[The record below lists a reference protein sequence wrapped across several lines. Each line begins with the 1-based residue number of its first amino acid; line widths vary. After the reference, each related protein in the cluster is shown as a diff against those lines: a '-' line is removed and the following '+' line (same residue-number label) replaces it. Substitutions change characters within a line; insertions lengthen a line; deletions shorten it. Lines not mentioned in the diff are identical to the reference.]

1 MGVLSAIANWIK
13 HSVNKITEFFRQMAY
28 CLILFGILDWTPE
41 QQIGALM
48 ALSAFLAMFT
58 EGSTV
63 PQARVGERVAEK
75 MAAMNNTGDGGV
87 KPPGGPTFPTVL
99 FILSFGLL
107 AGCAAN
113 VPPNT
118 SPEGK
123 LAAQALPVT
132 AALRGVIPS
141 IKPMVCTNTTQTECL
156 KVSDAQLVIAN
167 IDRAL
172 RVVERLALVLKVVDE
187 STTTDGK
194 ISAML
199 LARQAMNE
207 IQREISEAAIAPG
220 DEFARQAVS
229 GLLRTVTESMFL
241 IGGK

>member
-1 MGVLSAIANWIK
+1 MKALLMIAQWIGAHSNKIASAIRAFMYMAIALAWT
-13 HSVNKITEFFRQMAY
+13 HMTES
-28 CLILFGILDWTPE
+28 
-41 QQIGALM
+41 QIGSVL
-48 ALSAFLAMFT
+48 LFTEAFLGLFVET
-58 EGSTV
+58 NTV
-63 PQARVGERVAEK
+63 SKARVGERIDEK
-75 MAAMNNTGDGGV
+75 IAKRSVTGTG
-87 KPPGGPTFPTVL
+87 TFPLAFLVL
-99 FILSFGLL
+99 SAGLL
-107 AGCAAN
+107 TGCASN
-113 VPPNT
+113 VPPNI
-118 SPEGK
+118 SPEGR

-141 IKPMVCTNTTQTECL
+141 IKPMVCTSTTQTNCL

-172 RVVERLALVLKVVDE
+172 RVVEHLALVLKVVDE
-187 STTTDGK
+187 STTADGK
-194 ISAML
+194 INAML

-207 IQREISEAAIAPG
+207 IQREISEASIAPS